1 MVFLS
6 FEGSTWYLLL
16 ICGSEFV
23 GYLPNAVEVY
33 VITRVTALPL
43 SNDVTEVL
51 DSELEVTNLELAQQT
66 NINSTP
72 GIMHSIKFTKYI

>member
-1 MVFLS
+1 MIKLKCAS

-33 VITRVTALPL
+33 VITRIAALPL

-51 DSELEVTNLELAQQT
+51 DSELEVTNLEVSLQANVNSNQQ
-66 NINSTP
+66 
-72 GIMHSIKFTKYI
+72 